1 MFHNPEQSNYG
12 VLAHHFIVLSRAC
25 LATDCIYV
33 NTSIT
38 AINCMILHIQYFDM
52 SDDPGG
58 GPKAWAAL
66 GTTLKL
72 AQSVRVGVGFV

>member
-12 VLAHHFIVLSRAC
+12 ALAYQYITLSRAS
-25 LATDCIYV
+25 LASDCPFV
-33 NTSIT
+33 NTTVTSID
-38 AINCMILHIQYFDM
+38 AMILHIGYFQM

-58 GPKAWAAL
+58 VAKAWAAL

-72 AQSVRVGVGFV
+72 AQSVC